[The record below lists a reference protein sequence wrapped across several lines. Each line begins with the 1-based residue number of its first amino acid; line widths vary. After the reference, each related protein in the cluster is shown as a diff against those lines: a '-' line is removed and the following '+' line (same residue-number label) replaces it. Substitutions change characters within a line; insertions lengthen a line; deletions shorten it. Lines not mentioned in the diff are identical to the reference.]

1 VSARLAA
8 AMVAGRGE
16 APRPTLVQRVRA
28 RLIGLVAWLIAVL
41 PERLALALADLGGR
55 LWYRAT
61 PGRAALARRQL
72 RRICLYLTEQGAAST
87 RVRAAATS
95 ERSLESLVR
104 SAYVHAA
111 RYYLE
116 VMRTPRINARFLRER
131 LLIETPEAVEEAFSH
146 DGPVIFVGMHFGAIE
161 LPALYLAERTGRR
174 VVGPM
179 ETVDDPALQ
188 AWFVR
193 SRARVGLRIVGLRE
207 ARREL
212 LGALRA
218 GESVGLVGDRDITG
232 GGIEAPLFGH
242 PARLPIGPALLAVE
256 SGAPLYVAA
265 VRRAGPGRYRG
276 RLTRVH
282 VAGQGTRRERTQV
295 TVARLARAFE
305 AGITDA
311 PEQWWAL
318 FFPIWPD
325 LAALTDADPGSADPA
340 PEAPADAPLEP
351 AP

>member
-1 VSARLAA
+1 VSARVDASRLT
-8 AMVAGRGE
+8 GRD
-16 APRPTLVQRVRA
+16 AVPRATLGQRARA
-28 RLIGLVAWLIAVL
+28 RLIGLLAWLVGIL
-41 PERLALALADLGGR
+41 PERLALTLADVGGR

-61 PGRAALARRQL
+61 PERAALARRQL
-72 RRICLYLTEQGAAST
+72 RRIFEYHTERGDAST

-95 ERSLESLVR
+95 ERSLDALVR

-116 VMRTPRINARFLRER
+116 VMRTPRIDARFLRER
-131 LLIETPEAVEEAFSH
+131 LLVETPDVVEEAFAH
-146 DGPVIFVGMHFGAIE
+146 DGPVIFVAMHFGAIE
-161 LPALYLAERTGRR
+161 LPALYLAQRTGRR

-212 LGALRA
+212 LASLRA

-232 GGIEAPLFGH
+232 GGLEVTLFDQ
-242 PARLPIGPALLAVE
+242 PAKIPVGPALLAVE
-256 SGAPLYVAA
+256 SGAPLYGAA

-282 VAGQGTRRERTQV
+282 VAAEGTRRERTETTV
-295 TVARLARAFE
+295 TRLARAFE
-305 AGITDA
+305 AAITDA
-311 PEQWWAL
+311 PEQWWAV

-325 LAALTDADPGSADPA
+325 LAADEPTSDPA
-340 PEAPADAPLEP
+340 AAGA
-351 AP
+351 

>member
-1 VSARLAA
+1 MSARAA
-8 AMVAGRGE
+8 ASIAPRDE
-16 APRPTLVQRVRA
+16 APRPTLVQRIRA
-28 RLIGLVAWLIAVL
+28 WLIGLAAWLVGIL
-41 PERLALALADLGGR
+41 PERLAIALADLAGR

-61 PGRAALARRQL
+61 PERAALARRQL
-72 RRICLYLTEQGAAST
+72 RRICLHLTERGDAPT
-87 RVRAAATS
+87 RLRAAATS

-104 SAYVHAA
+104 ATYVHAA

-116 VMRTPRINARFLRER
+116 VMRTGRINARFLRER
-131 LLIETPEAVEEAFSH
+131 LLVETPEVVEEAFSH

-179 ETVDDPALQ
+179 ETINDPALQ

-193 SRARVGLRIVGLRE
+193 SRARVGVRIVGLRE

-218 GESVGLVGDRDITG
+218 GESVGLVGDRDISG
-232 GGIEAPLFGH
+232 GGIETELFGH
-242 PARLPIGPALLAVE
+242 PARLPMGPALLAVE

-282 VAGQGTRRERTQV
+282 VAAEGTRRERTQV
-295 TVARLARAFE
+295 TVTRLARAFE

-311 PEQWWAL
+311 PEQWWAV
-318 FFPIWPD
+318 FFPIWSD
-325 LAALTDADPGSADPA
+325 LATADRTEA
-340 PEAPADAPLEP
+340 APADDAAGP
-351 AP
+351 APAT